1 MKKIKLIWDFNGIES
16 NKTAE
21 HFHVHLMDFLKNH
34 QILKY
39 TSKVELINEFHSIN
53 FLIIDKT
60 HVDLIKNALKPN
72 RASAIQ

>member
-39 TSKVELINEFHSIN
+39 TSKVE
-53 FLIIDKT
+53 
-60 HVDLIKNALKPN
+60 
-72 RASAIQ
+72 